1 MKYYLI
7 KIKTISVLLL
17 IFALGLVFA
26 SFSFYNSTHSNNCLA
41 DIVSGCEKL
50 QAEIKYVNSS
60 NVARD
65 AASYPGQYSQ
75 YEQNNQNGQYHQYG
89 QYNQYGQSYQAADST
104 ASGYQMQNAV
114 CPYPQHDPANCLIE
128 NCDQCNAIRHGHARH
143 NSHCGH

>member
-1 MKYYLI
+1 MKHYLL
-7 KIKTISVLLL
+7 KIKTISILLL

-65 AASYPGQYSQ
+65 AASYPGQYR
-75 YEQNNQNGQYHQYG
+75 
-89 QYNQYGQSYQAADST
+89 QYNQYGQYSQAPNGT
-104 ASGYQMQNAV
+104 ASGYQAQNAV

-128 NCDQCNAIRHGHARH
+128 NCDQCNAIHHRHTRH
-143 NSHCGH
+143 NAHCRY

>member
-75 YEQNNQNGQYHQYG
+75 APNG
-89 QYNQYGQSYQAADST
+89 T
-104 ASGYQMQNAV
+104 ASGYQAQNAV

-128 NCDQCNAIRHGHARH
+128 NCDQCNAIHHRHTRH
-143 NSHCGH
+143 NAHCRY

>member
-65 AASYPGQYSQ
+65 AASYPGQYR
-75 YEQNNQNGQYHQYG
+75 
-89 QYNQYGQSYQAADST
+89 QYNQYGQYSQAPNGT
-104 ASGYQMQNAV
+104 ASGYQAQNAV

-128 NCDQCNAIRHGHARH
+128 NCDQCNAIHHRHTRH
-143 NSHCGH
+143 NAHCRY